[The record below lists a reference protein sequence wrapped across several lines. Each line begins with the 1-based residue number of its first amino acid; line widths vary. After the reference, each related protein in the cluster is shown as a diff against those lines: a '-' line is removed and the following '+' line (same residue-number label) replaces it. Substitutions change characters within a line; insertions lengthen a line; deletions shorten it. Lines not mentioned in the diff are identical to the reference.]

1 MKCNFCGYESQE
13 DFAVCPV
20 CSQNVAPAAPVNPVG
35 EKVMAALKDKLFLV
49 LCILMTAAAGLS
61 LISGRVP
68 VLEALFSI
76 FLWLAYSKAK
86 NNVVDTNQLKNVSGT
101 VYAQYVLMNV
111 AAGIFLVCGVVCAL
125 LMGVLGM
132 ADFSEELLSQFGEFN
147 LNIGGALAMA
157 SGWIIFVVFAIA
169 AGLILVINLLGWRKI
184 HRFAKSVYQ
193 SINTY
198 TDGVVYANAA
208 KNWIL
213 AFGIIDGISALTSG
227 DFMTIL
233 VGGAGAAASIIA
245 YLLLNK
251 YLTDKQQ

>member
-1 MKCNFCGYESQE
+1 MH
-13 DFAVCPV
+13 
-20 CSQNVAPAAPVNPVG
+20 
-35 EKVMAALKDKLFLV
+35 
-49 LCILMTAAAGLS
+49 
-61 LISGRVP
+61 
-68 VLEALFSI
+68 
-76 FLWLAYSKAK
+76 
-86 NNVVDTNQLKNVSGT
+86 TN
-101 VYAQYVLMNV
+101 YD
-111 AAGIFLVCGVVCAL
+111 
-125 LMGVLGM
+125 VLGM
-132 ADFSEELLSQFGEFN
+132 ADFSEELLSQFGEFD

-198 TDGVVYANAA
+198 TDGVVYASAA

-213 AFGIIDGISALTSG
+213 AFGIIDGVSALTSG
-227 DFMTIL
+227 SFTSIL
-233 VGGAGAAASIIA
+233 IGGAGAAASIIA